1 MRRYDLVIGACKWLV
16 VSEERHALMLPQELK
31 AFGFDKEIF
40 FYEGI
45 PQPVLCENIKYYQD
59 KTFTSRLLP
68 AVEVKKLTI

>member
-1 MRRYDLVIGACKWLV
+1 MVAP
-16 VSEERHALMLPQELK
+16 EERRALMLPQELK
-31 AFGFDKEIF
+31 AFGSDKEIF

-59 KTFTSRLLP
+59 KPFTYRLLP